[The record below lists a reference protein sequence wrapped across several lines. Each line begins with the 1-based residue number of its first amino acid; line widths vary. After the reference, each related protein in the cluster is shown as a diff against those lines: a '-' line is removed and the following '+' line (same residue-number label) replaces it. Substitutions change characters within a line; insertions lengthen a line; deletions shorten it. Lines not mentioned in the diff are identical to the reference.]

1 MRLLAVALA
10 ACLLGACGADD
21 SKEGSGGEVAAA
33 VSEQLRYL
41 DPQSEAVIAID
52 LRWKGENWKAFR
64 PILDRVFAKWRETA
78 PDEQIPGSTTAVLE
92 QVVRYSNL
100 NFSRDV
106 EPALD
111 GHLLIGVRAG
121 VAVLVYHTEAG
132 DLRRLAEGA
141 DESIELRSLK
151 GFDDTMV
158 TSDSSLALVGTKTA
172 VLVEGAGEPSTALR
186 AALTRAEQ
194 GAGFPADRLAE
205 AERDAGFD
213 DPLLLATGDLSAG
226 RYLFDL
232 EEPDLERARESV
244 PYLSALRRGSM
255 GVEADDEGLEGRL
268 RLVTDREELAARDL
282 PVGPAG
288 DLELPEGGA
297 AAVLGA
303 NRDQSYTTTFGAQV
317 ARALYADSRFV
328 RAVERAEK
336 VLGISFEDEVLRQF
350 DCPSVSILEPPGERT
365 PGRFA
370 ARSCVN
376 DPDRMRE
383 LLPRL
388 APHLPAIL
396 NGLDA
401 LGSRGL
407 TGLLLLAPD
416 APLVPGV
423 ALGQIDVQPLGG
435 GDDEELYEIT
445 APPRIGPDRMVFGLI
460 GDSFVVATDEE
471 MARHAAD
478 LETESLD
485 EDAAGAVRV
494 PVAEL
499 LQLEGDDV
507 RPFAEVFEPLEATI
521 SADPGATIATA
532 RLDLRD

>member
-1 MRLLAVALA
+1 MRLVAVALA
-10 ACLLGACGADD
+10 ASFLGACGGED
-21 SKEGSGGEVAAA
+21 SEKGAGGEVAAA
-33 VSEQLRYL
+33 VTEQLRYL
-41 DPQSEAVIAID
+41 DPQSDAVIAID

-64 PILDRVFAKWRETA
+64 PILDRVLPALLG
-78 PDEQIPGSTTAVLE
+78 DEEGQGSTQSTLE
-92 QVVRYSNL
+92 QAARYAELS
-100 NFSRDV
+100 FTRDI

-111 GHLLIGVRAG
+111 GHLVMGARG
-121 VAVLVYHTEAG
+121 DEAVLVYRTQKG
-132 DLRRLAEGA
+132 DLKPLAQAVDGSA
-141 DESIELRSLK
+141 ELRPLE
-151 GFDDTMV
+151 GYDDTVV
-158 TSDSSLALVGTKTA
+158 TSDSSLAIVGSKTA
-172 VLVEGAGEPSTALR
+172 VLVEGAGNPSAAMR
-186 AALTRAEQ
+186 AVLTRAEQ
-194 GAGFPADRLAE
+194 GAGFPAGRLAE

-213 DPLLLATGDLSAG
+213 DPLLLATGDLSAA

-232 EEPDLERARESV
+232 EERDLERARESV
-244 PYLSALRRGSM
+244 PYLRALRRGSV
-255 GVEADDEGLEGRL
+255 GVEADDDGLEGRL
-268 RLVTDREELAARDL
+268 RLVTDREALGARDL

-288 DLELPEGGA
+288 ELELPEDSA

-336 VLGISFEDEVLRQF
+336 ELGISFEDEVLRQF
-350 DCPSVSILEPPGERT
+350 DCPSVSVLEPPDERT

-401 LGSRGL
+401 LGPRGL

-416 APLVPGV
+416 APLVPGM

-460 GDSFVVATDEE
+460 EDSFVVATDEE
-471 MARHAAD
+471 MARRATD
-478 LETESLD
+478 LDTEPLD

-494 PVAEL
+494 PLADL
-499 LQLEGDDV
+499 LHLEGDDV

-521 SADPGATIATA
+521 SADPGATVATA